1 VTVSARAQRV
11 PLAAEIALAF
21 LAGAGTFAV
30 VGVVVSGIESHVV
43 VGLVGVPYAAA
54 VAAVARG
61 WGVVYAVPI
70 AMAGI
75 LAYDWFYLP
84 PTHPLEFPDAANLV
98 DLLVYLALAVLVGEL
113 AAHAARRGEVS
124 EVARSVLATEQ
135 AALRRVATLVAE
147 AVPARELLAAVA
159 EEAGTLLDVDAIRIA
174 RYEGEEEIVYV
185 AGWSRS
191 GYDPPSFDR
200 AKLEGTSV
208 SAEVLR
214 TGRVARIDNYEDVE
228 VRMPIARELKLKSV
242 VGAPIAV
249 EGRRWGVMVAWSTS
263 EELPGDAGARLT
275 DFTEL
280 VATAIS
286 NAEARAEAG
295 RLAEEQ
301 AALRRVATLVA
312 GGVPPPEIFAAVA
325 REVGLLL
332 GVSATTWPATTP
344 MARRLESAAGA
355 RTEPTWQSARGQLSM
370 ERASRGWS

>member
-75 LAYDWFYLP
+75 LAYDWFYLA

-159 EEAGTLLDVDAIRIA
+159 ARGIFQVFIA
-174 RYEGEEEIVYV
+174 AKVC
-185 AGWSRS
+185 ST
-191 GYDPPSFDR
+191 R
-200 AKLEGTSV
+200 A
-208 SAEVLR
+208 R
-214 TGRVARIDNYEDVE
+214 T
-228 VRMPIARELKLKSV
+228 
-242 VGAPIAV
+242 
-249 EGRRWGVMVAWSTS
+249 
-263 EELPGDAGARLT
+263 
-275 DFTEL
+275 
-280 VATAIS
+280 
-286 NAEARAEAG
+286 
-295 RLAEEQ
+295 
-301 AALRRVATLVA
+301 LRRSAC
-312 GGVPPPEIFAAVA
+312 GVPSRPAGLSGLPYGGAA
-325 REVGLLL
+325 
-332 GVSATTWPATTP
+332 
-344 MARRLESAAGA
+344 
-355 RTEPTWQSARGQLSM
+355 
-370 ERASRGWS
+370 